1 MLTKNH
7 SEPFLVQIIRII
19 TGIVFLFSAYVKG
32 VDPMG
37 TDYRVIDYLEAYGWY
52 GALDYS
58 FLLTIIVI
66 SAEYL
71 LGISIIFRLK
81 PRLAS
86 LGLLL
91 IMIFFT
97 IVTFFDALY
106 ELVPD
111 CGCFG
116 DAIKLSNWG
125 TFYKNIVLLGFA
137 LIIYISRKKIN
148 PIASQ
153 SVQYITIVIVLVMF
167 EWFIYHNLN
176 HLPMNDFR
184 DWKVGNDMKSTG
196 KETVVT
202 FLAYQNKN
210 TGELKEYVSPNYP
223 WNDSVWMSEWEF
235 VSQRVDDSNLE
246 LKHGLLV
253 EDVSGNNVTEY
264 LIENPDYQL
273 LLTVYDI
280 QEANS
285 GAMILASELFNDIY
299 DTGINFAMVSSS
311 TSDDLDDYLGKYNMD
326 YDIYY
331 GDDIELK
338 AMIRSNPGLILLKD
352 GMVIDKWHYN
362 DFPTKDQV
370 ELITTDD

>member
-1 MLTKNH
+1 M
-7 SEPFLVQIIRII
+7 V
-19 TGIVFLFSAYVKG
+19 
-32 VDPMG
+32 
-37 TDYRVIDYLEAYGWY
+37 
-52 GALDYS
+52 
-58 FLLTIIVI
+58 
-66 SAEYL
+66 
-71 LGISIIFRLK
+71 
-81 PRLAS
+81 
-86 LGLLL
+86 
-91 IMIFFT
+91 FFT

-137 LIIYISRKKIN
+137 VIIYISRKKIK

-153 SVQYITIVIVLVMF
+153 SVQYIMIILVLGMF
-167 EWFIYHNLN
+167 EWFMYHNLN

-196 KETVVT
+196 KETVIT
-202 FLAYQNKN
+202 YLAYQNKN

-235 VSQRVDDSNLE
+235 VSQRIDDSNLE

-253 EDVSGNNVTEY
+253 EDESGNNVTEY

-280 QEANS
+280 QEVNPD
-285 GAMILASELFNDIY
+285 AMILASELFNDIY

-311 TSDDLDDYLGKYNMD
+311 TSDELVDYLDKYNMD

-362 DFPTKDQV
+362 DFPTKDQF
-370 ELITTDD
+370 ELIISDD